1 MLSIMIAKV
10 VTLRLAPAE
19 YERASA
25 LAKRHS
31 LSLNR
36 LFRESLDLMEC
47 QEREKTLFDDFSR
60 IAAAAGETDVEFA
73 LTAQMEATRK
83 P

>member
-1 MLSIMIAKV
+1 MIAKV

-25 LAKRHS
+25 LAKRRS

-36 LFRESLDLMEC
+36 LFKEGLDFL
-47 QEREKTLFDDFSR
+47 ERHERDKNLFDDFSR
-60 IAAAAGETDVEFA
+60 IAAAEETDVEFA
-73 LTAQMEATRK
+73 LGAQTEATNNS
-83 P
+83 